1 MFGLKVHYALHPTL
15 LTALAGMACLPMAA
29 QAAYTAP
36 RDLNPGDP
44 FRLIFMTSS
53 MRDATSAD
61 ISVYDEFVTL
71 AAGNNP
77 LLPTASWRAIGS
89 TPTVNA
95 VDHVACLGV
104 CASAPIYNVD
114 GYRVANSGA
123 TLFGG
128 DLQNAI
134 PFESGASANYYLV
147 FSGSTNNGIGIPG
160 SELGAAAIDENTA
173 PSSGYGWGG
182 TYGASYWLDDWV
194 IDQTGGPGLSFLA
207 LSGANWGAETT
218 NTPEPLS
225 GALLVSGM
233 AVLALAR
240 RRRAARG

>member
-1 MFGLKVHYALHPTL
+1 MFGLKVHCVLHPTL
-15 LTALAGMACLPMAA
+15 LTALVGMAALPIAA
-29 QAAYTAP
+29 QAYVAP
-36 RDLNPGDP
+36 LDLNPGDP
-44 FRLIFMTSS
+44 FRLIFETSS
-53 MRDATSAD
+53 IRNATSAD

-77 LLPTASWRAIGS
+77 LLPTTSWRAIGS

-104 CASAPIYNVD
+104 CASAPIYNVN
-114 GYRVANSGA
+114 GYRVSDSGA

-128 DLQNAI
+128 GVQNAI
-134 PFESGASANYYLV
+134 PYESGASANYYLI

-173 PSSGYGWGG
+173 PASRWGWGG
-182 TYGASYWLDDWV
+182 TYGAGYWLDGGGAT
-194 IDQTGGPGLSFLA
+194 DQTGSLSFLA
-207 LSGANWGAETT
+207 LSGTNWAAETT

-225 GALLVSGM
+225 AALLVSGL
-233 AVLALAR
+233 AVLAAAR
-240 RRRAARG
+240 KRRAARTV